1 MLSNVIRTTWPLFL
15 GILFIGL
22 GNGLQG
28 TLSSWR
34 ADFEGFSVLTTG
46 LIMSGYFIGQLVS
59 SILAPKQIKKT
70 GQIRT
75 YAAYAS
81 IASTAILIQILFI
94 EPPVWFVARFL
105 SGFCIAGIMI
115 IVEGWLNSISSNEN
129 RGQIFSIHMI
139 VVWTGLALGQ
149 GLFAVDDP
157 SGVSLFLLASI
168 LLSVSLIP
176 ILLTEIKAPE
186 SDVQES
192 LGLRALWKA
201 SPAGVATIGLSGL
214 ASAGFFGV
222 GTIYAVKAGLS
233 VSETALFMTLFIG
246 FGAASQWP
254 LGWLSDKIDRR
265 KVILF
270 CCASVI
276 CICIVLTSFE
286 FTSKILL
293 ILSALVGA
301 FTLPLYSL
309 GVAQANDR
317 LEPKQMISASGTIV
331 LVFSVF
337 AALGPFTM
345 SYFLELFEMFGFMLY
360 MGIVHLVIAV
370 TVLIMMM
377 INKNVDES
385 EQTDFQVMG
394 QRPSVVAMEVI
405 AEEALES
412 QSEQRHYLIGLFI
425 PLWKT
430 INKAPFSV

>member
-46 LIMSGYFIGQLVS
+46 LVMSGYFIGQLAS
-59 SILAPKQIKKT
+59 SILSPKQIKKT

-139 VVWTGLALGQ
+139 VVWGGLALAQ

-157 SGVSLFLLASI
+157 AGVSLFLLASI
-168 LLSVSLIP
+168 LLSISLIP

-201 SPAGVATIGLSGL
+201 SPSGVATIGLSGL

-265 KVILF
+265 KVIIF

-276 CICIVLTSFE
+276 CICTVLASFE

-309 GVAQANDR
+309 GVAQSNDR

-377 INKNVDES
+377 INQNVDEF
-385 EQTDFQVMG
+385 EQTDFQVMA

-412 QSEQRHYLIGLFI
+412 QSEQSA
-425 PLWKT
+425 T
-430 INKAPFSV
+430 

>member
-1 MLSNVIRTTWPLFL
+1 MLSTVIRTIWPLFL
-15 GILFIGL
+15 GIFFIGL

-46 LIMSGYFIGQLVS
+46 LIMSGFFIGALAS
-59 SILAPKQIKKT
+59 SMLSPKLIKKT

-105 SGFCIAGIMI
+105 SGFCIVGIMI

-129 RGQIFSIHMI
+129 RGQIFSFHMI
-139 VVWTGLALGQ
+139 IVWGGLALGQ

-186 SDVQES
+186 TDVQES

-201 SPAGVATIGLSGL
+201 SPSGVATIGLSGL

-265 KVILF
+265 KVILL

-276 CICIVLTSFE
+276 SICIVLASFE
-286 FTSKILL
+286 FTSTIFL

-301 FTLPLYSL
+301 CTLPLYSL

-317 LEPKQMISASGTIV
+317 LEPKQMISAS
-331 LVFSVF
+331 
-337 AALGPFTM
+337 
-345 SYFLELFEMFGFMLY
+345 E
-360 MGIVHLVIAV
+360 
-370 TVLIMMM
+370 
-377 INKNVDES
+377 
-385 EQTDFQVMG
+385 
-394 QRPSVVAMEVI
+394 
-405 AEEALES
+405 
-412 QSEQRHYLIGLFI
+412 
-425 PLWKT
+425 
-430 INKAPFSV
+430 

>member
-1 MLSNVIRTTWPLFL
+1 MLSTVIRTIWPLFL
-15 GILFIGL
+15 GIFFIGL

-46 LIMSGYFIGQLVS
+46 LIMSGFFIGALAS
-59 SILAPKQIKKT
+59 SMLSPKLIKKT

-105 SGFCIAGIMI
+105 SGFCIIGIMI

-129 RGQIFSIHMI
+129 RGQIFSFHMI
-139 VVWTGLALGQ
+139 IVWGGLALGQ

-186 SDVQES
+186 TDVQES

-201 SPAGVATIGLSGL
+201 SPSGVATIGLSGL

-222 GTIYAVKAGLS
+222 GTIYAIKAGLS

-246 FGAASQWP
+246 FGAVSQWP

-265 KVILF
+265 KVILL
-270 CCASVI
+270 CCTSVI
-276 CICIVLTSFE
+276 SICIVLASFE
-286 FTSKILL
+286 FTSTIFL

-337 AALGPFTM
+337 AALGPLTM

-360 MGIVHLVIAV
+360 MGIVHLIIAV
-370 TVLIMMM
+370 TMLMMMM
-377 INKNVDES
+377 INQDVDES
-385 EQTDFQVMG
+385 EQTNFQVMG

-412 QSEQRHYLIGLFI
+412 QSDQD
-425 PLWKT
+425 T
-430 INKAPFSV
+430 T

>member
-1 MLSNVIRTTWPLFL
+1 MLGSVIRTTWPLFL

-46 LIMSGYFIGQLVS
+46 LIMSGYFIGQLAS
-59 SILAPKQIKKT
+59 SIFSPKQIKKT

-139 VVWTGLALGQ
+139 VVWGGLALAQ

-168 LLSVSLIP
+168 LLSISLIP

-186 SDVQES
+186 ADVQES

-201 SPAGVATIGLSGL
+201 SPSGVATIGLSGL

-265 KVILF
+265 KVIMF

-276 CICIVLTSFE
+276 CICTVLASFE

-309 GVAQANDR
+309 GVAQSNDR

-377 INKNVDES
+377 INQNVDEF
-385 EQTDFQVMG
+385 EQTDFQVMA

-412 QSEQRHYLIGLFI
+412 QSEQSA
-425 PLWKT
+425 T
-430 INKAPFSV
+430 

>member
-1 MLSNVIRTTWPLFL
+1 MLSNVFRTTWPLFL

-265 KVILF
+265 KVILL

-276 CICIVLTSFE
+276 CICIILTSFE

-301 FTLPLYSL
+301 CTLPLYSL

-337 AALGPFTM
+337 AALGPLTM

-370 TVLIMMM
+370 TVIIMMM

-405 AEEALES
+405 AEEALVS
-412 QSEQRHYLIGLFI
+412 QSEQD
-425 PLWKT
+425 T
-430 INKAPFSV
+430 T

>member
-1 MLSNVIRTTWPLFL
+1 MLGNVIRTTWPLFL

-139 VVWTGLALGQ
+139 VVWGGLALGQ

-201 SPAGVATIGLSGL
+201 SPSGVATIGLSGL

-246 FGAASQWP
+246 FGAVSQWP

-265 KVILF
+265 KVILL

-276 CICIVLTSFE
+276 CICIILTSFE

-301 FTLPLYSL
+301 CTLPLYSL

-337 AALGPFTM
+337 AALGPLTM

-370 TVLIMMM
+370 TVIIMMM

-412 QSEQRHYLIGLFI
+412 QSEQD
-425 PLWKT
+425 T
-430 INKAPFSV
+430 T

>member
-1 MLSNVIRTTWPLFL
+1 MLGNVIRTTWPLFL

-46 LIMSGYFIGQLVS
+46 LVMSGYFIGQLAS
-59 SILAPKQIKKT
+59 SILSPKQIKKT

-139 VVWTGLALGQ
+139 VVWGGLALAQ

-157 SGVSLFLLASI
+157 TGVSLFLLASI
-168 LLSVSLIP
+168 LLSISLIP

-186 SDVQES
+186 MDVQES

-201 SPAGVATIGLSGL
+201 SPSGVATIGLSGL

-246 FGAASQWP
+246 FGALSQWP

-265 KVILF
+265 KVIMF
-270 CCASVI
+270 CCATVI
-276 CICIVLTSFE
+276 CICMVLASFE
-286 FTSKILL
+286 FTSITLV

-309 GVAQANDR
+309 GVAQSNDR

-331 LVFSVF
+331 LVYSVF

-345 SYFLELFEMFGFMLY
+345 SYFLELFEMFGFMIY
-360 MGIVHLVIAV
+360 MGIVHLAIAV
-370 TVLIMMM
+370 TVLIMMF
-377 INKNVDES
+377 INQDVDES
-385 EQTDFQVMG
+385 DQSDFQVMA
-394 QRPSVVAMEVI
+394 QRPSLVAMEVI
-405 AEEALES
+405 AEEAIES
-412 QSEQRHYLIGLFI
+412 QGESD
-425 PLWKT
+425 
-430 INKAPFSV
+430 S

>member
-1 MLSNVIRTTWPLFL
+1 MLGSVIRTTWPLFL

-46 LIMSGYFIGQLVS
+46 LVMSGYFIGQLAS
-59 SILAPKQIKKT
+59 SILSPKQIKKT

-139 VVWTGLALGQ
+139 VVWGGLALAQ

-157 SGVSLFLLASI
+157 TGVSLFLLASI
-168 LLSVSLIP
+168 LLSISLIP

-186 SDVQES
+186 MDVQES

-201 SPAGVATIGLSGL
+201 SPSGVATIGLSGL

-246 FGAASQWP
+246 FGALSQWP

-265 KVILF
+265 KVIMF
-270 CCASVI
+270 CCATVI
-276 CICIVLTSFE
+276 CICMVLASFE
-286 FTSKILL
+286 FTSIILL

-309 GVAQANDR
+309 GVAQSNDR

-345 SYFLELFEMFGFMLY
+345 SYFLELFEMFGFMIY
-360 MGIVHLVIAV
+360 MGIVHLAIAV
-370 TVLIMMM
+370 TVLIMMF
-377 INKNVDES
+377 INQDVDES
-385 EQTDFQVMG
+385 DQSDFQVMA
-394 QRPSVVAMEVI
+394 QRPSLVAMEVI
-405 AEEALES
+405 AEEAIES
-412 QSEQRHYLIGLFI
+412 QGESD
-425 PLWKT
+425 
-430 INKAPFSV
+430 S

>member
-1 MLSNVIRTTWPLFL
+1 MLGSVIRTTWPLFL

-46 LIMSGYFIGQLVS
+46 LVMSGYFIGQLAS
-59 SILAPKQIKKT
+59 SILSPKQIKKT

-139 VVWTGLALGQ
+139 VVWGGLALAQ

-157 SGVSLFLLASI
+157 TGVSLFLLASI
-168 LLSVSLIP
+168 LLSISLIP

-186 SDVQES
+186 MDVQES

-201 SPAGVATIGLSGL
+201 SPSGVATIGLSGL

-246 FGAASQWP
+246 FGALSQWP

-265 KVILF
+265 KVIMF
-270 CCASVI
+270 CCATVI
-276 CICIVLTSFE
+276 CICMVLASFE
-286 FTSKILL
+286 FTSITLL

-309 GVAQANDR
+309 GVAQSNDR
-317 LEPKQMISASGTIV
+317 LKPKQMISASGTIV

-345 SYFLELFEMFGFMLY
+345 SYFLELFEMFGFMIY
-360 MGIVHLVIAV
+360 MGIVHLAIAV
-370 TVLIMMM
+370 TVLIMMF
-377 INKNVDES
+377 INQDVDES
-385 EQTDFQVMG
+385 DQSDFQVMA
-394 QRPSVVAMEVI
+394 QRPSLVAMEVI
-405 AEEALES
+405 AEEAIES
-412 QSEQRHYLIGLFI
+412 QGESD
-425 PLWKT
+425 
-430 INKAPFSV
+430 S

>member
-1 MLSNVIRTTWPLFL
+1 MLSNVFRTTWPLFL

-246 FGAASQWP
+246 FGAVSQWP

-265 KVILF
+265 KVILL

-276 CICIVLTSFE
+276 CICIILTSFE

-301 FTLPLYSL
+301 CTLPLYSL

-337 AALGPFTM
+337 AALGPLTM

-370 TVLIMMM
+370 TVIIMMM

-412 QSEQRHYLIGLFI
+412 QSEQD
-425 PLWKT
+425 T
-430 INKAPFSV
+430 T

>member
-1 MLSNVIRTTWPLFL
+1 MLSNVFRTTWPLFL

-186 SDVQES
+186 SNVQES

-265 KVILF
+265 KVILL

-276 CICIVLTSFE
+276 CICIILTSFE

-301 FTLPLYSL
+301 CTLPLYSL

-337 AALGPFTM
+337 AALGPLTM

-370 TVLIMMM
+370 TVIIMMM

-412 QSEQRHYLIGLFI
+412 QSEQD
-425 PLWKT
+425 T
-430 INKAPFSV
+430 T

>member
-1 MLSNVIRTTWPLFL
+1 MLGSVIRTTWPLFL

-46 LIMSGYFIGQLVS
+46 LVMSGYFIGQLAS
-59 SILAPKQIKKT
+59 SILSPKQIKKT

-139 VVWTGLALGQ
+139 VVWGGLALAQ

-157 SGVSLFLLASI
+157 TGVSLFLLASI
-168 LLSVSLIP
+168 LLSISLIP

-186 SDVQES
+186 MDVQES

-201 SPAGVATIGLSGL
+201 SPSGVATIGLSGL

-246 FGAASQWP
+246 FGALSQWP

-265 KVILF
+265 KVIMF
-270 CCASVI
+270 CCATVI
-276 CICIVLTSFE
+276 CICMVLASFE
-286 FTSKILL
+286 FTSITLV

-309 GVAQANDR
+309 GVAQSNDR

-345 SYFLELFEMFGFMLY
+345 SYFLELFEMFGFMIY
-360 MGIVHLVIAV
+360 MGIVHLAIAV
-370 TVLIMMM
+370 TVLIMMF
-377 INKNVDES
+377 INQDVDES
-385 EQTDFQVMG
+385 DQSDFQVMA
-394 QRPSVVAMEVI
+394 QRPSLVAMEVI
-405 AEEALES
+405 AEEAIES
-412 QSEQRHYLIGLFI
+412 QGES
-425 PLWKT
+425 
-430 INKAPFSV
+430 AS

>member
-1 MLSNVIRTTWPLFL
+1 MLSNVFRTTWPLFL

-46 LIMSGYFIGQLVS
+46 LVMSGYFIGQLAS
-59 SILAPKQIKKT
+59 SIFSPKQIEKT

-139 VVWTGLALGQ
+139 VVFAGLALGQ

-157 SGVSLFLLASI
+157 AGVSLFLLASI
-168 LLSVSLIP
+168 LLSISLIP

-186 SDVQES
+186 LDSQEL
-192 LGLRALWKA
+192 LGLKALWKA
-201 SPAGVATIGLSGL
+201 SPSGVVTIGLSGL

-222 GTIYAVKAGLS
+222 GTIYAVKAGFS

-246 FGAASQWP
+246 FGAASQLP
-254 LGWLSDKIDRR
+254 LGWFSDKIDRR

-276 CICIVLTSFE
+276 SICTILSSFD
-286 FTSKILL
+286 FTSTNLL
-293 ILSALVGA
+293 VLSALVGA

-345 SYFLELFEMFGFMLY
+345 SYFLKFFEMFGFMFY

-370 TVLIMMM
+370 TVLMMMM
-377 INKNVDES
+377 ITENVDES

-394 QRPSVVAMEVI
+394 QRPSEVAMEVI

-412 QSEQRHYLIGLFI
+412 QSEQGA
-425 PLWKT
+425 T
-430 INKAPFSV
+430 

>member
-1 MLSNVIRTTWPLFL
+1 MLDNVIRSTWPLFL

-59 SILAPKQIKKT
+59 SIIAPKQIKKT

-139 VVWTGLALGQ
+139 VVWTGLALAQ
-149 GLFAVDDP
+149 GLFAIDDP

-168 LLSVSLIP
+168 LLSISLIP

-186 SDVQES
+186 SDLQES

-265 KVILF
+265 KVILL

-301 FTLPLYSL
+301 CTLPLYSL

-360 MGIVHLVIAV
+360 MGIVHLIIAV

-412 QSEQRHYLIGLFI
+412 QSEQD
-425 PLWKT
+425 T
-430 INKAPFSV
+430 I

>member
-1 MLSNVIRTTWPLFL
+1 MLSNIIRTTWPLFL
-15 GILFIGL
+15 GIFFIGL

-46 LIMSGYFIGQLVS
+46 LIMSGFFVGALAS
-59 SILAPKQIKKT
+59 SMLSPKQIKKT

-94 EPPVWFVARFL
+94 EPPIWFVARFL
-105 SGFCIAGIMI
+105 SGFCIVGIMI

-139 VVWTGLALGQ
+139 VVWGGLALGQ
-149 GLFAVDDP
+149 GLFVVDDP
-157 SGVSLFLLASI
+157 AGVSLFLLASI

-186 SDVQES
+186 TDVQES
-192 LGLRALWKA
+192 LGLKALWKA
-201 SPAGVATIGLSGL
+201 SPSGVATIGLSGL
-214 ASAGFFGV
+214 ATAGFFGV

-246 FGAASQWP
+246 FGAVSQWP

-265 KVILF
+265 KVILL
-270 CCASVI
+270 CCVSVI
-276 CICIVLTSFE
+276 SICIVLASFE
-286 FTSKILL
+286 FTSTIFL

-301 FTLPLYSL
+301 CTLPLYSL

-337 AALGPFTM
+337 AALGPLTM

-360 MGIVHLVIAV
+360 MGIVHLIIAV
-370 TVLIMMM
+370 TMLLMMM
-377 INKNVDES
+377 INQDVDES
-385 EQTDFQVMG
+385 EQTNFQVMG

-412 QSEQRHYLIGLFI
+412 QSEQG
-425 PLWKT
+425 T
-430 INKAPFSV
+430 T

>member
-1 MLSNVIRTTWPLFL
+1 MLGSVIRTTWPLFL

-46 LIMSGYFIGQLVS
+46 LIMSGYFIGQLAS
-59 SILAPKQIKKT
+59 SILSPKQIKKT

-139 VVWTGLALGQ
+139 VVWGGLALAQ

-157 SGVSLFLLASI
+157 AGVSLFLLASI
-168 LLSVSLIP
+168 LLSISLIP

-201 SPAGVATIGLSGL
+201 SPSGVATIGLSGL

-222 GTIYAVKAGLS
+222 GTIYAVKAGFS

-265 KVILF
+265 KVIMF
-270 CCASVI
+270 CCATVI
-276 CICIVLTSFE
+276 CICMVLASFE

-309 GVAQANDR
+309 GVAQSNDR

-370 TVLIMMM
+370 TVLMMMM
-377 INKNVDES
+377 INQNVDES

-412 QSEQRHYLIGLFI
+412 QSEQSA
-425 PLWKT
+425 T
-430 INKAPFSV
+430 

>member
-1 MLSNVIRTTWPLFL
+1 MLSNVFRTTWPLFL

-129 RGQIFSIHMI
+129 RGQIFSIHMV
-139 VVWTGLALGQ
+139 VVWGGLAFGQ

-157 SGVSLFLLASI
+157 AGVSLFLLASI

-186 SDVQES
+186 TDVQES
-192 LGLRALWKA
+192 LGLQALWKA
-201 SPAGVATIGLSGL
+201 SPSGVATIGLSGL

-222 GTIYAVKAGLS
+222 GTIYAIKAGLS

-265 KVILF
+265 KVILL

-276 CICIVLTSFE
+276 SICIVLTSFE
-286 FTSKILL
+286 FTNTIFL

-345 SYFLELFEMFGFMLY
+345 SYFLEQFEMFGFMLY
-360 MGIVHLVIAV
+360 MGIVHLFIAI
-370 TVLIMMM
+370 TILMMMM
-377 INKNVDES
+377 ITQDVDES

-394 QRPSVVAMEVI
+394 QRPSVVAMEVL

-412 QSEQRHYLIGLFI
+412 QSDLLC
-425 PLWKT
+425 
-430 INKAPFSV
+430 

>member
-1 MLSNVIRTTWPLFL
+1 MLSNVFRTTWPLFL

-46 LIMSGYFIGQLVS
+46 LIMSGYFIGQLAS
-59 SILAPKQIKKT
+59 SILAPKQIKKS

-139 VVWTGLALGQ
+139 VVWAGLALGQ

-157 SGVSLFLLASI
+157 SGVSLFLLASV

-176 ILLTEIKAPE
+176 ILLTEIQAPE
-186 SDVQES
+186 LDVQES

-201 SPAGVATIGLSGL
+201 SPSGVVTIGLSGL

-246 FGAASQWP
+246 FGAATQWP

-265 KVILF
+265 KVILL

-276 CICIVLTSFE
+276 CICIVLVSFE

-293 ILSALVGA
+293 ILSALIGA
-301 FTLPLYSL
+301 CTLPLYSL

-317 LEPKQMISASGTIV
+317 LESKQMISASGTIV

-360 MGIVHLVIAV
+360 MGIVHLVMAI
-370 TVLIMMM
+370 TVLMMMM
-377 INKNVDES
+377 ITQDVDES

-394 QRPSVVAMEVI
+394 QRPSVIAMEVI

-412 QSEQRHYLIGLFI
+412 QSEQSA
-425 PLWKT
+425 T
-430 INKAPFSV
+430 

>member
-1 MLSNVIRTTWPLFL
+1 MLSNVFRTTWPLFL

-46 LIMSGYFIGQLVS
+46 LIMSGYFIGQLAS
-59 SILAPKQIKKT
+59 SILSPKQIKKT

-139 VVWTGLALGQ
+139 VVWAGLALGQ

-157 SGVSLFLLASI
+157 SGVSLFLFASI
-168 LLSVSLIP
+168 LLSGSLIP
-176 ILLTEIKAPE
+176 ILLTEIQAPE

-201 SPAGVATIGLSGL
+201 SPSGVSTIGLSGL

-276 CICIVLTSFE
+276 CICIVLASFE

-301 FTLPLYSL
+301 CTLPLYSL

-317 LEPKQMISASGTIV
+317 LESKQMISASGTIV

-345 SYFLELFEMFGFMLY
+345 SYFLELFEMLGFMLY
-360 MGIVHLVIAV
+360 MGIVHLVMAI
-370 TVLIMMM
+370 TVLMMMM
-377 INKNVDES
+377 ITQDVDES

-394 QRPSVVAMEVI
+394 QRPSVVAMEVL

-412 QSEQRHYLIGLFI
+412 QSDLLC
-425 PLWKT
+425 
-430 INKAPFSV
+430 

>member
-1 MLSNVIRTTWPLFL
+1 MLSTVIRTTWPLFL

-46 LIMSGYFIGQLVS
+46 LVMSGYFIGALAS
-59 SILAPKQIKKT
+59 SMLSPKQIEKT

-105 SGFCIAGIMI
+105 SGFCIVGIMI

-139 VVWTGLALGQ
+139 VVWAGLALGQ
-149 GLFAVDDP
+149 GLFVVDDP
-157 SGVSLFLLASI
+157 AGASLFLLASI

-186 SDVQES
+186 TEAQES

-201 SPAGVATIGLSGL
+201 SPSGVATIGLSGL

-222 GTIYAVKAGLS
+222 GTIYAVKAGFS

-265 KVILF
+265 KVILL
-270 CCASVI
+270 CCVI
-276 CICIVLTSFE
+276 VISICIVLASFE
-286 FTSKILL
+286 FTNTILL

-309 GVAQANDR
+309 AVAQANDR

-345 SYFLELFEMFGFMLY
+345 SYFLDLFEMFGFMLY
-360 MGIVHLVIAV
+360 MGVVHLVIAV
-370 TVLIMMM
+370 TVLMMMM
-377 INKNVDES
+377 ITQDVDES
-385 EQTDFQVMG
+385 EQTDFQIMG
-394 QRPSVVAMEVI
+394 QIPSVVAMEVL

-412 QSEQRHYLIGLFI
+412 QSE
-425 PLWKT
+425 
-430 INKAPFSV
+430 